1 MSTFSILTLGCRANQ
16 TDSEQI
22 SELLRTA
29 GFEEVRPECAAD
41 LGIVNTCTVT
51 AEADRKAGQ
60 MIRRLSRLCQLVIV
74 TGCSVAPKGGLSD
87 RSSFPENV
95 LVVPPSQRDRILDFI
110 PTVKAEPESLNSS
123 VVIADATD
131 KHGEVSSAEP
141 FTSPELNIKPHRV
154 RALLKVQEGCNHMCT
169 FCIVPLVRGPLR
181 SLQANELLPRL
192 HELVERGYH
201 EVVLTGTHLALW
213 GRDTASKRRFRGAA
227 AAGTAVGG
235 SGVETLSTVGL
246 PNFADLLEELIKG
259 SQGVRLRISSIE
271 PMAFPVKIL
280 ELMRAYPDRLCPH
293 LHLVIQ
299 HASDKIL
306 AAMHRDYTLAQY
318 DSLAQEFLR
327 TVPGACLTTDV
338 LVGFPGE
345 TEEDVQILLDY
356 LKRTSFYHLHVFPYS
371 QRAGT
376 AAAGFSN
383 QVPAQVK
390 HERVRRVIALGEESA
405 RRVYASFVG
414 TVRPVLAERSSPRP
428 GYLLGRADNFLEVEF
443 PGVVEQV
450 GKIFQVAIP
459 PRV

>member
-1 MSTFSILTLGCRANQ
+1 MSTFSVLTLGCRANQ

-29 GFEEVRPECAAD
+29 GFKEVRPECAAD

-227 AAGTAVGG
+227 AAGTAG
-235 SGVETLSTVGL
+235 SHWWIHKT
-246 PNFADLLEELIKG
+246 
-259 SQGVRLRISSIE
+259 
-271 PMAFPVKIL
+271 
-280 ELMRAYPDRLCPH
+280 
-293 LHLVIQ
+293 
-299 HASDKIL
+299 
-306 AAMHRDYTLAQY
+306 
-318 DSLAQEFLR
+318 
-327 TVPGACLTTDV
+327 
-338 LVGFPGE
+338 GF
-345 TEEDVQILLDY
+345 
-356 LKRTSFYHLHVFPYS
+356 
-371 QRAGT
+371 
-376 AAAGFSN
+376 
-383 QVPAQVK
+383 
-390 HERVRRVIALGEESA
+390 
-405 RRVYASFVG
+405 
-414 TVRPVLAERSSPRP
+414 
-428 GYLLGRADNFLEVEF
+428 
-443 PGVVEQV
+443 
-450 GKIFQVAIP
+450 
-459 PRV
+459 